1 LKPEPARSANP
12 PDTGLRKMLTWTLI
26 ALVGALLF
34 STIAVYFTIRLFAA
48 GG

>member
-1 LKPEPARSANP
+1 LKPEPARSA
-12 PDTGLRKMLTWTLI
+12 DTGLRTMLTWTLV

-48 GG
+48 GR